1 MISLD
6 ELQQKA
12 AENKVARFAAFLEA
26 IAICAQAEEMGPGA
40 KSAIAE
46 HIGYHT
52 RTVTQLAA
60 MHDLPED
67 CIDLDAKPSMYW
79 AAIQHAPAPIETI
92 RHALREGWT
101 TAGEI
106 KKHLG
111 ITNGRKPPLLVS
123 EVDVVEVEP
132 GQMVI
137 RCEQICPEDK
147 YPPRANLRL
156 SQVK

>member
-6 ELQQKA
+6 ELQQRA
-12 AENKVARFAAFLEA
+12 AENKMARFAAFLEA
-26 IAICAQAEEMGPGA
+26 IAICAQAAEMGAGA
-40 KSAIAE
+40 KSAVAE
-46 HIGYHT
+46 HIGYST

-60 MHDLPED
+60 MHGLPED
-67 CIDLDAKPSMYW
+67 CIDLDAKPGMYW
-79 AAIQHAPAPIETI
+79 AAIQNAPAPVETI

-123 EVDVVEVEP
+123 EVSVTGVEP
-132 GQMVI
+132 GRMVI
-137 RCEQICPEDK
+137 LSDQICPEDG

-156 SQVK
+156 SEAK